1 MYLYLLSSCKEE
13 LLNRQRK
20 GVTSI
25 RNKNILSKD
34 TTQNEVSTVLLLVI
48 QPITRVDVID
58 SSVDNNYAYFLPFAV
73 HLDNVFEIIDTNISS
88 E

>member
-13 LLNRQRK
+13 LLNRQRE
-20 GVTSI
+20 GVINI
-25 RNKNILSKD
+25 RNKNILSED

-58 SSVDNNYAYFLPFAV
+58 SSDNNYAYFLPFAV